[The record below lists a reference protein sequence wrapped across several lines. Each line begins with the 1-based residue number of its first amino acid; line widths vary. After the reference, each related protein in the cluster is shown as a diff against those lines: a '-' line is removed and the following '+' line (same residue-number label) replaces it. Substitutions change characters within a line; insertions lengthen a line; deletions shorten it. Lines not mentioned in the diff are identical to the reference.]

1 LTSELELESDWF
13 QQPLSISSEKMVSQ
27 SFAFEFNLYR
37 YSVVNM
43 NQLELLRLADNRLEK
58 LPVGLSKLNAVGGP

>member
-1 LTSELELESDWF
+1 
-13 QQPLSISSEKMVSQ
+13 MVSQ